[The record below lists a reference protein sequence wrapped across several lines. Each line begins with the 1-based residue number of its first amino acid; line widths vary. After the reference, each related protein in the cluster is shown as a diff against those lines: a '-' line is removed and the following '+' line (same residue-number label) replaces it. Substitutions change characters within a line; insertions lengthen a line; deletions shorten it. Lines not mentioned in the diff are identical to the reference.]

1 MVIDNTY
8 TYEISEIRITREKK
22 EPIEYF
28 QLRIKHRSLKK
39 TTVVFTHNIRRSTPD
54 AFQTLLDLSARM
66 KRLHY

>member
-8 TYEISEIRITREKK
+8 TYEISEIRITREEK

-28 QLRIKHRSLKK
+28 QLRIKHRSLKS
-39 TTVVFTHNIRRSTPD
+39 TIVVFTHTIRRSTPD
-54 AFQTLLDLSARM
+54 AFQTLLDLSAKM